1 MKNSRCASEGRGG
14 IVVYNSDRMTQA
26 QKEELLKAAR
36 ATVAAV
42 VHGDAP
48 PELAEKMEGISYGGM
63 FVTLRQGGRLR
74 GCMGSFSPEADML
87 VALQQ
92 VTVSAS
98 HDPRFSG
105 RPITPADL
113 PDIEIEISILSKP
126 EETDDPLSLELG
138 KHGILI
144 ENPAGRGCFLPQ
156 VATEFGWSEE
166 RFLARCCSEKAGL
179 HAEAWKQ
186 PETRVLLF
194 TAELISNG

>member
-1 MKNSRCASEGRGG
+1 MGG

-26 QKEELLKAAR
+26 QEKGLLKAAR
-36 ATVAAV
+36 TAVAAAV
-42 VHGDAP
+42 QGDGP
-48 PELAEKMEGISYGGM
+48 PELTGKMEGIEYGGM

-87 VALQQ
+87 ATLQQ
-92 VTVSAS
+92 VAVSAS

-113 PDIEIEISILSKP
+113 PDIEIEISVLSKP

-138 KHGILI
+138 RHGILI

-156 VATEFGWSEE
+156 VAIEFGWSKEE
-166 RFLARCCSEKAGL
+166 FLARCCSEKAGL
-179 HAEAWKQ
+179 PAEAWKK
-186 PETRVLLF
+186 PETQVRLF
-194 TAELISNG
+194 TVELISER

>member
-1 MKNSRCASEGRGG
+1 MGG
-14 IVVYNSDRMTQA
+14 IVVYNSDTMTQA
-26 QKEELLKAAR
+26 QKEVLLKAAR
-36 ATVAAV
+36 ATVAAAV
-42 VHGDAP
+42 QGEAP
-48 PELAEKMEGISYGGM
+48 PELAVKMEGMEYGGM

-74 GCMGSFSPEADML
+74 GCMGSFSPEPDML
-87 VALQQ
+87 ATLQQ
-92 VTVSAS
+92 VAVSAS

-113 PDIEIEISILSKP
+113 PGIEIEISVLSEP

-138 KHGILI
+138 RHGLLI

-156 VATEFGWSEE
+156 VATEFGWSKEQ
-166 RFLARCCSEKAGL
+166 FLARCCSEKAGL

-194 TAELISNG
+194 AVELISEC

>member
-1 MKNSRCASEGRGG
+1 MGG
-14 IVVYNSDRMTQA
+14 IVVYNSDTMTQA
-26 QKEELLKAAR
+26 QKEVLFKAAR
-36 ATVAAV
+36 TTVAAAV
-42 VHGDAP
+42 QGEAP
-48 PELAEKMEGISYGGM
+48 PELAVKMEGMEYGGM

-74 GCMGSFSPEADML
+74 GCMGSFSPEPDML
-87 VALQQ
+87 ATLQQ
-92 VTVSAS
+92 VAVSAS

-113 PDIEIEISILSKP
+113 PGIEIEISVLSEP

-138 KHGILI
+138 RHGLLI

-156 VATEFGWSEE
+156 VATEFGWSKEQ
-166 RFLARCCSEKAGL
+166 FLARCCSEKAGL

-194 TAELISNG
+194 AVELISEC